1 MYKSENVYMVSD
13 LSEGMVRDWR
23 LPRALLCGGYTDH
36 LMFVYVWFSS
46 GGTKSVLHTDTYENL
61 HCLVSGQKR

>member
-1 MYKSENVYMVSD
+1 MYKNENVYMVSD

-23 LPRALLCGGYTDH
+23 LPRFMLCGGYTDH
-36 LMFVYVWFSS
+36 LMFVYIWFSS

-61 HCLVSGQKR
+61 HCLVSGHKR